1 MLEHVGE
8 EKEGMA
14 EDGRETGNN
23 QSTKVPENVSGATIW
38 KHRIL
43 ERQGISAGHGHLSQ
57 PYILQ
62 IQKLK
67 YLCRDHGWSAG
78 FRSTAL

>member
-1 MLEHVGE
+1 MLDHVGE

-14 EDGRETGNN
+14 EDGRQTGNN
-23 QSTKVPENVSGATIW
+23 QLTKVPANVSGATIW

-43 ERQGISAGHGHLSQ
+43 ERQGSSAGHLSQ

-67 YLCRDHGWSAG
+67 YLCRHHGWSAG